1 MPLGLECQLV
11 GHFKLKKYLF
21 IVLLVGVWSCEDNQE
36 LPYLNLKSINIA
48 YTPSNTNFINEDS
61 YFISSMDSIGK
72 VLTEDLIFENNNLV
86 ENTYLPNL
94 CHHIHYY
101 KDDGLIIYSKY
112 LGNPTADAYTITL
125 NLRLREE
132 NSERFIVEYRI
143 K

>member
-1 MPLGLECQLV
+1 M
-11 GHFKLKKYLF
+11 KKYLF

-36 LPYLNLKSINIA
+36 LPYLNLRSINIA
-48 YTPSNTNFINEDS
+48 YSPLNSDFINEDS
-61 YFISSMDSIGK
+61 YYISDKDSLGK
-72 VLTEDLIFENNNLV
+72 ILTKELLSNDTNLV
-86 ENTYLPNL
+86 ANTFLPNL

-101 KDDGLIIYSKY
+101 KEDGIVIYSKY

-132 NSERFIVEYRI
+132 NSTGFIVNYNV